1 MPSPQIPQSDQP
13 ALDEN
18 GFFTTSWFTF
28 LQGVYKAIRSP
39 LKIKLSGIL
48 NVNTTSQSNVLVAET
63 DLITY
68 SLAANT
74 MVNNQ
79 DLLEIEAWGK
89 FAANA
94 NNKTVTLKFGD
105 QTIYTTAANAANDGT
120 WNVSARIIRTA
131 DATQEIIANMLS
143 NNTDLQ
149 NDAQYPAFRTAGT
162 QDLTTTLAIK
172 CTGTGGA
179 SNDITQHALIVRLT
193 PYD

>member
-13 ALDEN
+13 VLDEF
-18 GFFTTSWFTF
+18 GFFTTSWFTYF
-28 LQGVYKAIRSP
+28 QGIYKAIRSP
-39 LKIKLSGIL
+39 LKLKLSGVL
-48 NVNTTSQSNVLVAET
+48 NVNTTPASNTGSAET

-68 SLAANT
+68 SLAADT
-74 MVNNQ
+74 MINDQ
-79 DLLEIEAWGK
+79 DIVEIEAWGK

-94 NNKTVTLKFGD
+94 NNKTVTLKFGG

-131 DATQEIIANMLS
+131 AATQEIVANMLS

-162 QDLTTTLAIK
+162 QDLSTNLTIK
-172 CTGTGGA
+172 CTGTG
-179 SNDITQHALIVRLT
+179 SLTSDITQYALIVRLT